1 MGAAYTMNLE
11 ELMPST
17 QEAHAIAA
25 HLPVALSTLGV
36 VAVLVAILVK
46 TQRDSLR
53 WAVVGLYV
61 LLATSAWFSVQT
73 GEDARAEVSGAIS
86 PAIWDIINKHEQ
98 LAERVWMFAVGTAVV
113 MASSIAAK
121 GGLRTIMSLVT
132 LAASVATAGWVTA
145 TGHQGGTLVYEHGIG
160 IPPDKV
166 VEWRIH
172 PPAKEPGAQKSS
184 PAATQD
190 NGRPLIPVE
199 PIDMAEAAKVSWTH
213 DVYPIFEEVCIECH
227 EPGKIEAK
235 LDMTT
240 VANLL
245 KGGEKYGPAI
255 IPGNPDESTTVKYS
269 RGELLPQ
276 MPKDEFPLTREE
288 LHIIRQ
294 WIAAG
299 AIDDS
304 AGTAP
309 LAN

>member
-1 MGAAYTMNLE
+1 MNFDDLI
-11 ELMPST
+11 PST

-25 HLPVALSTLGV
+25 HLPVALSALGV
-36 VAVLVAILVK
+36 VGVLVAILVK

-61 LLATSAWFSVQT
+61 LLATSAWISVQT
-73 GEDARAEVSGAIS
+73 GERARAEVSGAIS
-86 PAIWDIINKHEQ
+86 PAIWDTINKHEE
-98 LAERVWMFAVGTAVV
+98 LAERVWMFALGTAVV
-113 MASSIAAK
+113 MAGSIAAK
-121 GGLRTIMSLVT
+121 GGLRTSMSVVT
-132 LAASVATAGWVTA
+132 FVASLATAGWVTA
-145 TGHQGGTLVYEHGIG
+145 TGHEGGTLVYEHGIG

-166 VEWRIH
+166 VEWRIN
-172 PPAKEPGAQKSS
+172 PPAPAPGAQTSA

-190 NGRPLIPVE
+190 NGRKLIE
-199 PIDMAEAAKVSWTH
+199 IDPIDLEAAAKISWTR
-213 DVYPIFEEVCIECH
+213 DVYPILEEVCVECH
-227 EPGKIEAK
+227 KPGQLDAK
-235 LDMTT
+235 LDMTS

-255 IPGNPDESTTVKYS
+255 IPGKPDDSTTVKYC

-276 MPKDEFPLTREE
+276 MPKDEFPLMKEE

-304 AGTAP
+304 AETPP
-309 LAN
+309 LEN

>member
-1 MGAAYTMNLE
+1 MNLE
-11 ELMPST
+11 DWIPST

-25 HLPVALSTLGV
+25 HLPVALSALGV
-36 VAVLVAILVK
+36 LGVLVAILVK

-53 WAVVGLYV
+53 WAVVGLYL
-61 LLATSAWFSVQT
+61 LLAATAWVSVET

-86 PAIWDIINKHEQ
+86 PAIWDTINQHEE
-98 LAERVWMFAVGTAVV
+98 LAERVWMFALGTAVV
-113 MASSIAAK
+113 MAGSIAAK
-121 GGLRTIMSLVT
+121 GGLRTIMSIVT
-132 LAASVATAGWVTA
+132 LVASLATAGWVTA

-160 IPPDKV
+160 IPPDKI
-166 VEWRIH
+166 VEWRIN
-172 PPAKEPGAQKSS
+172 PPAPDPNAQTSA
-184 PAATQD
+184 PAPTQD
-190 NGRPLIPVE
+190 NGRPLIPIE
-199 PIDMAEAAKVSWTH
+199 PIDMAEAATISWTN
-213 DVYPIFEEVCIECH
+213 DVYPILEEVCIECH
-227 EPGKIEAK
+227 KPDQLDAK

-255 IPGNPDESTTVKYS
+255 VPGKPDESTTVKYS

-276 MPKDEFPLTREE
+276 MPKDEFPLTKEE

-304 AGTAP
+304 GQAAAAG
-309 LAN
+309 N